1 MLDASSVL
9 VMRLPMLSWTLVVDV
24 TRPPTVV
31 GEGEGVEA
39 GGEDG
44 GVEVLW

>member
-1 MLDASSVL
+1 
-9 VMRLPMLSWTLVVDV
+9 MLSWTRVVDV

-31 GEGEGVEA
+31 GEGEEVEV